1 MSNQLNQGTLTKISF
16 GDFCRPRHSVKTWK
30 SWANFFKSTSN
41 PCPFTPARKKKQ
53 CLNIIFLVFI
63 WCKKTFRQLKNMAN
77 SDIRST
83 GSGWT
88 YVSKTRFT
96 SVIFQT
102 QKQLSTHTKFL
113 HSLACMWGTCSSH
126 RSKRE
131 ACWTCPSPPLR
142 LSWRMMWT
150 ILTNVHFK
158 RLLIVIRSWLVVIV
172 IFF

>member
-30 SWANFFKSTSN
+30 SWANFSKSTSN
-41 PCPFTPARKKKQ
+41 RCSFTPARKKNNAKI
-53 CLNIIFLVFI
+53 LFFLVFI

-88 YVSKTRFT
+88 YFRKTRFT
-96 SVIFQT
+96 SAIFQT
-102 QKQLSTHTKFL
+102 QKQYPHKFS
-113 HSLACMWGTCSSH
+113 HSLACLWGTCSSH

-131 ACWTCPSPPLR
+131 ACWICPSPPLR

-150 ILTNVHFK
+150 ILTNVYFK
-158 RLLIVIRSWLVVIV
+158 RLLIIIRSWLVVIV

>member
-1 MSNQLNQGTLTKISF
+1 MIFAGPGIVLKLEKVEPTFSSQLPIDVHSPQQEKKNNAKILF
-16 GDFCRPRHSVKTWK
+16 
-30 SWANFFKSTSN
+30 
-41 PCPFTPARKKKQ
+41 
-53 CLNIIFLVFI
+53 FLVFI

-88 YVSKTRFT
+88 YFRKTRFT
-96 SVIFQT
+96 SAIFQT
-102 QKQLSTHTKFL
+102 QKQYPHKFL
-113 HSLACMWGTCSSH
+113 HSLACLWGTCSSH

-150 ILTNVHFK
+150 ILTNVYFK
-158 RLLIVIRSWLVVIV
+158 RLLIIIRSWLVVIV